1 MQSVLAW
8 ETVSSGTPQP
18 SFLLKRTPLHALLA
32 MLLCAFKWSCCCC
45 IVLRQKASPN
55 DNHLRLSNATL
66 CGGVPRS
73 VVIFYA
79 CAEEGGGKGPRGKVQ
94 GFLFW
99 PPPTMAYECI
109 TKHTL
114 PRPQLPCSLSDPS
127 PPPHTTFLYP
137 SLLIFLSLYSCTAL
151 AALSFDLVA
160 NVRNDAND
168 VFLLRPW
175 QLLQLQ
181 SVLSHSPPLPPPTT
195 HNLHINLI
203 FLLCMSAK
211 KLSPSPKVF
220 TTCILM
226 DFK

>member
-1 MQSVLAW
+1 MHYQAHITSSTAAVLAL
-8 ETVSSGTPQP
+8 SQP
-18 SFLLKRTPLHALLA
+18 A
-32 MLLCAFKWSCCCC
+32 
-45 IVLRQKASPN
+45 
-55 DNHLRLSNATL
+55 
-66 CGGVPRS
+66 
-73 VVIFYA
+73 
-79 CAEEGGGKGPRGKVQ
+79 
-94 GFLFW
+94 
-99 PPPTMAYECI
+99 PPPL
-109 TKHTL
+109 TL
-114 PRPQLPCSLSDPS
+114 SLPIS
-127 PPPHTTFLYP
+127 H

-181 SVLSHSPPLPPPTT
+181 FVLSHSPPLPPPTT